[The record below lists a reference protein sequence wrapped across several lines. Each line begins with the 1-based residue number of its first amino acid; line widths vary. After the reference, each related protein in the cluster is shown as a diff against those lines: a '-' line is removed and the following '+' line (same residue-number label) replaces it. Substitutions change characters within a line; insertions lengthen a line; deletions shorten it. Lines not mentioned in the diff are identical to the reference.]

1 MTEFF
6 KKSVKPL
13 RIFSKAINANPEAK
27 KALSYKNPGAL
38 MAFSM
43 IEAEWHAAFY
53 RVLEEDF
60 KNGKLVLTEDQET
73 RIDQLFN
80 KRMESFKNGKF

>member
-13 RIFSKAINANPEAK
+13 RIFSK
-27 KALSYKNPGAL
+27 
-38 MAFSM
+38 SM
-43 IEAEWHAAFY
+43 IEVEWYAAFY
-53 RVLEEDF
+53 MVLEEDF
-60 KNGKLVLTEDQET
+60 KNGKLVLTEDQEM

-80 KRMESFKNGKF
+80 KRMENFKNGKF

>member
-13 RIFSKAINANPEAK
+13 RIFSK
-27 KALSYKNPGAL
+27 
-38 MAFSM
+38 SM
-43 IEAEWHAAFY
+43 IEAEWYAAFY

-60 KNGKLVLTEDQET
+60 KNGKLVLTEDQKT

-80 KRMESFKNGKF
+80 KRMENFKNGKF